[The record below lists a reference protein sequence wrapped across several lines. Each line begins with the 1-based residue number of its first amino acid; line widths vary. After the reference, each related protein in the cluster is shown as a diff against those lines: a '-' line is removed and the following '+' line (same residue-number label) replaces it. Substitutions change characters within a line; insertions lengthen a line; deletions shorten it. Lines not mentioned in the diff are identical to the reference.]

1 MHCPIKIA
9 IENRNKKRV
18 LVYSITNAVKKAIYF
33 VKINCE
39 FQTWK
44 TNSVTE
50 QSHRKQ
56 NQKQYYMKPTGKTV
70 KDILVNLPE
79 DRAEPF
85 NKLHDVI
92 VKNLPKGFEAA
103 ISYGGLGYVVPHTLY
118 PAGYHC
124 KPSEPLPF
132 AGIAS
137 QKDSINFYHMGI
149 YSDPELLKWFVTEYP
164 KHSKQKLD
172 MGKSCV
178 RFKKLNE
185 IPYKLIGEL
194 MKKMSAKEW
203 IEKYEATLKPKP
215 GPSKAK
221 SKK

>member
-1 MHCPIKIA
+1 M
-9 IENRNKKRV
+9 
-18 LVYSITNAVKKAIYF
+18 KA
-33 VKINCE
+33 
-39 FQTWK
+39 
-44 TNSVTE
+44 
-50 QSHRKQ
+50 
-56 NQKQYYMKPTGKTV
+56 TGKKV
-70 KDILVNLPE
+70 KEILINQPKE
-79 DRAEPF
+79 RAEAF

-92 VKNLPKGFEAA
+92 VKSMPKGFEAA

-137 QKDSINFYHMGI
+137 QKNSINFYHMGI

-178 RFKKLNE
+178 RFKKLDE
-185 IPYKLIGEL
+185 IPYKLIAAL
-194 MKKMSAKEW
+194 MKRMSVKDW
-203 IEKYEATLKPKP
+203 IEKYEAILKPKP
-215 GPSKAK
+215 AAVTSRSGK
-221 SKK
+221 